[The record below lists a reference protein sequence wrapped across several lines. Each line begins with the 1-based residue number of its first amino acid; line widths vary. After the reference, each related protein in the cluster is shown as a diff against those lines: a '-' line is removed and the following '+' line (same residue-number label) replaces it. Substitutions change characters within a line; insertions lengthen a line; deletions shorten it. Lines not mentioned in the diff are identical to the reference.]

1 MEPDTLYRT
10 AIRPNPR
17 RYTVVVWSSGR
28 LARHLAAAVGEHPGL
43 DLLAVRTDPH
53 PGAGPA
59 AHGEDVTALRT
70 TQDVLTLAPDCVLY
84 MPRVFDA
91 DTVCRLLMAGINV
104 ITTRSDLHHPDSMER
119 TLCARLESACWAGR
133 ASLHST
139 GVSPGFVTELMPITI
154 GAVQRRVDTVTIEEY
169 TDLTH
174 SDPIAPL
181 PDIAGFGTTCPGH
194 VDQRALIRFQQSFGP
209 SLRLVADGL
218 GLSIDTIEVSGDYAV
233 AARTTP
239 TPSGPIPA
247 GTVGA
252 YRLSLVG
259 GRAAMPR
266 VVYRATWYRVP
277 DLDPAWPL
285 EHNGWRA
292 GLAGDSGPVEISVR
306 TPALDRSRAG
316 LSPAHTAQHAA
327 RTIPALCTAPPG
339 IRTSLDL
346 PPSAVT
352 TTG

>member
-10 AIRPNPR
+10 AIRPTPR
-17 RYTVVVWSSGR
+17 RYTVVVWSAGR

-53 PGAGPA
+53 PGAG
-59 AHGEDVTALRT
+59 AHGEDAPALRT
-70 TQDVLTLAPDCVLY
+70 AQDVLTLAPDCVLY

-91 DTVCRLLMAGINV
+91 DTVCRMLMAGINV

-139 GVSPGFVTELMPITI
+139 GVGPGFVTELMPITI

-174 SDPIAPL
+174 SDPAAPV
-181 PDIAGFGTTCPGH
+181 PDIAGFGTRCPSH
-194 VDQRALIRFQQSFGP
+194 LDQRALIRFQQSFGP

-218 GLSIDTIEVSGDYAV
+218 GLAIDTIEVGGDYAV
-233 AARTTP
+233 AARP
-239 TPSGPIPA
+239 TETNCGPISA

-259 GRAAMPR
+259 SHAAVPR

-292 GLAGDSGPVEISVR
+292 TLTGEGGPVEIMVR
-306 TPALDRSRAG
+306 TPAPDRSPTG

-339 IRTSLDL
+339 IRTGLDL

-352 TTG
+352 TG